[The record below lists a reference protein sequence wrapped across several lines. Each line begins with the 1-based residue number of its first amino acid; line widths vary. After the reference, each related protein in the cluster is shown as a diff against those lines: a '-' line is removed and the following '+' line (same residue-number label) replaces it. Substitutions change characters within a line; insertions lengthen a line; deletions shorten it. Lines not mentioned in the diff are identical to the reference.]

1 MDVPHIK
8 LNWKCKLDLQPL
20 YNVMCQS
27 CKIILPTI
35 SQTQMVYYLSTEII
49 SGEDGFITC
58 QAEMYLVVN
67 N

>member
-1 MDVPHIK
+1 
-8 LNWKCKLDLQPL
+8 
-20 YNVMCQS
+20 MCQS